1 MTGTPPHTAS
11 YLLAVALLG
20 CVVLLASACGSS
32 GGTPVIAGADP
43 GRAPALI
50 GLYGCG
56 GCHSI
61 SGVSDA
67 TGEIGPGLSGIDTR
81 LVIAGGLPNTPTNL
95 IAWIRDP
102 QQFDPGTL
110 MPDLHVTPQA
120 ARDIA
125 AYLYRH

>member
-1 MTGTPPHTAS
+1 MSRTTRS
-11 YLLAVALLG
+11 LRYLLGISLAG
-20 CVVLLASACGSS
+20 CIVLTAAACGGSPAP
-32 GGTPVIAGADP
+32 TPVDGADP
-43 GRAPALI
+43 GRAPKLI

-67 TGEIGPGLSGIDTR
+67 TGEIGPRLNGLGNRI
-81 LVIAGGLPNTPTNL
+81 VIAGSLPNTPANL

-110 MPDLHVTPQA
+110 MPDLHVSPDA